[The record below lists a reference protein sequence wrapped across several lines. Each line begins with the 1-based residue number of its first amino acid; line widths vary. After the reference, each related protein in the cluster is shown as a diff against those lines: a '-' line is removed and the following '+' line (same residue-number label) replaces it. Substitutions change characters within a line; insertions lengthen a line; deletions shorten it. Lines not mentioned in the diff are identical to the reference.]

1 MQSIITLLTSGEVG
15 TWISAVTGI
24 VTACTAVT
32 AITPSKSDDVAINAI
47 LKVLNMLSG
56 NFGKNINKDDK

>member
-47 LKVLNMLSG
+47 LRVLNMLSG